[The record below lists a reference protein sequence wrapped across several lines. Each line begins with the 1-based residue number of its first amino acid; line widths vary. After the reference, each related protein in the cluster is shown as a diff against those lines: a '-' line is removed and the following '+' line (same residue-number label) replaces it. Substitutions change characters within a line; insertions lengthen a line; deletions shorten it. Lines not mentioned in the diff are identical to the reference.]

1 MIKSETIQDM
11 IIRDI
16 LSSKS
21 FDFNGIVYHYTSPQ
35 GMLGIIQP
43 EGKAT
48 LWFTRFD
55 SLNDTYE
62 RLDIY
67 NVLARY
73 AAIRYRMKRISEEF
87 RQLLCEIAE
96 KKEKKLAFFSYIGKE
111 ISFQNTDGS
120 VIKTNRY
127 FGRSEEDTYICSFS
141 RNSDS
146 LPMWNYYSKSQH
158 YEGYSIGVDCGRWCD
173 KSQNNAELPLKF
185 YSVVYSGGEKYQIF
199 DDTLLK
205 WDEIYQGAKSEDR
218 ESIREHIASMMSDM
232 QYIFKDE
239 HFQHEQ
245 EVRAVLH
252 VPKDVEIPNSLE
264 IRYRNSK
271 GYIVPYVEYELP
283 QGIIKSVT
291 VAPLL
296 EKELAKKNVQ
306 EMLKSR
312 GYSCDVYSSEVPIRF

>member
-1 MIKSETIQDM
+1 MFESDTIHEM
-11 IIRDI
+11 IIRDVI
-16 LSSKS
+16 LSRD
-21 FDFNGIVYHYTSPQ
+21 FDFNGIAYHYTSPE
-35 GMLGIIQP
+35 GLLGIIRP

-55 SLNDTYE
+55 SLNDTHE
-62 RLDIY
+62 RLDVY
-67 NVLARY
+67 AVLARY
-73 AAIRYRMKRISEEF
+73 VDIRYRMKKISGEF

-96 KKEKKLAFFSYIGKE
+96 KKEKKPTFFSYIGKE
-111 ISFQNTDGS
+111 ISFQDTDGS
-120 VIKTNRY
+120 VIKTKNHC
-127 FGRSEEDTYICSFS
+127 RSSSEDTYICSFS
-141 RNSDS
+141 KNRDS
-146 LPMWNYYSKSQH
+146 LPMWNYYSKCQH
-158 YEGYSIGVDCGRWCD
+158 YEGYSISIDCGGWRY
-173 KSQNNAELPLKF
+173 KVQHNAGFKLNF
-185 YSVVYSGGEKYQIF
+185 CSVVYSKDEKYQIF

-218 ESIREHIASMMSDM
+218 ESIREHIANMMSDM

-245 EVRAVLH
+245 EVRAILQ

-264 IRYRNSK
+264 IQYRNSN

-306 EMLKSR
+306 EMVKSR
-312 GYSCDVYSSEVPIRF
+312 GYSCNVYSSEVPIRF